1 MKAVITAD
9 NIANDAAVDII
20 PSKSFSHRALIAARL
35 KDSESFTDALLKL
48 MNHRIRYDSL
58 MTNHDYDRGSC
69 YCTDFCIGYL
79 GMINESLVYSDESN
93 IELLPSV
100 AQSGFQK
107 GEVTGLRT
115 RCRAVVQS
123 MQWDLDAGTVS
134 ATIVS
139 QEDRTI
145 TVSCPL
151 GGETHKLT
159 CNANEPV
166 AVTFEIG

>member
-1 MKAVITAD
+1 
-9 NIANDAAVDII
+9 
-20 PSKSFSHRALIAARL
+20 
-35 KDSESFTDALLKL
+35 

-79 GMINESLVYSDESN
+79 GMINESLVYSDENS

-100 AQSGFQK
+100 ASSGFSK

-134 ATIVS
+134 ATILPE
-139 QEDRTI
+139 EDSKLTI
-145 TVSCPL
+145 SCPR
-151 GGETHKLT
+151 GGEPQLLT
-159 CNANEPV
+159 CKANEPV
-166 AVTFEIG
+166 SVTFEIGW